1 MRECV
6 NSFLAVVVL
15 VVAAY
20 ALLVAVVFLR
30 QERLL
35 YFPNIPSRAIGP
47 GPDSIGLAYDGVGL
61 VTEDDVRL
69 DAWFVPA
76 PRSRGVVL
84 FFHGNA
90 GNISHRLDSLKI
102 FHDLQLSTLIFDYR
116 GYGRS
121 QGAVSEQ
128 GTYRDADAAWRYLT
142 EERRIPASQIILF
155 GRSLGGAVA
164 AHLATRKGAA
174 GLIIESGFVSV
185 PDLAAKLYPWLPA
198 RWMARFKYATGD
210 YLTDTSLPVLIV
222 HSRDDEII
230 PFTQGQALFALAG
243 EPKSFLQLQ
252 GDHNAGFLISG
263 QHYRRGLDEF
273 ITSVL
278 GE

>member
-1 MRECV
+1 MR
-6 NSFLAVVVL
+6 NSVSGILAIAVMA
-15 VVAAY
+15 VAAY
-20 ALLVAVVFLR
+20 VLLVVLLFVGQA
-30 QERLL
+30 RLL
-35 YFPNIPSRAIGP
+35 YFPNIPSRTLGP
-47 GPDSIGLAYDGVGL
+47 GPESIGLAFEQVDL
-61 VTEDDVRL
+61 VTEDNVRL

-84 FFHGNA
+84 FLHGNA

-121 QGAVSEQ
+121 QGTVSEQ
-128 GTYRDADAAWRYLT
+128 GTYRDAEAAWRYLT
-142 EERRIPASQIILF
+142 EQRGVPAVQIIMF

-164 AHLATRKGAA
+164 AHLASRQAAA

-185 PDLAAKLYPWLPA
+185 PDLAAQLYPWLPA
-198 RWMARFKYATGD
+198 RWLARFKYATGE
-210 YLTDTSLPVLIV
+210 YLASASLPVLIV

-230 PFTQGQALFALAG
+230 PFGQGEALFADAR
-243 EPKSFLQLQ
+243 EPKSFLELQ

-263 QHYRRGLDEF
+263 QHYRNGLDTF
-273 ITSVL
+273 VTSVL
-278 GE
+278 GR